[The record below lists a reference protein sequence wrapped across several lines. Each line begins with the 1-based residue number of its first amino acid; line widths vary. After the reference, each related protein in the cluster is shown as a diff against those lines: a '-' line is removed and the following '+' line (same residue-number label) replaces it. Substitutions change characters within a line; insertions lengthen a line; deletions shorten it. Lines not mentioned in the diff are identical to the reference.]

1 MPTSSAAPSL
11 PAPRLEFAFSL
22 SVEVGAAVELGGPGE
37 SRRRW
42 IPVTGGSF
50 AGPRI
55 CGRILPGADWQTVR
69 SQDVIEID
77 ARYALQTDDGAVVSI
92 VNTGLRR
99 LGNADDQTPPAS
111 AEVYFRTIA
120 CFETAASKHGWLNR
134 SLFLGTGSRRH
145 DTVSIEF
152 WQVL

>member
-1 MPTSSAAPSL
+1 MPKAKRGRPGSEPPRTIRPRKRGRPPDRPEPRQSTMPASHSTPAL

-22 SVEVGAAVELGGPGE
+22 SVEVGTAVELGGPGE

-50 AGPRI
+50 TGPRI

-69 SQDVIEID
+69 SQEVIEID

-92 VNTGLRR
+92 LNTGLRR
-99 LGNADDQTPPAS
+99 LGS
-111 AEVYFRTIA
+111 A
-120 CFETAASKHGWLNR
+120 
-134 SLFLGTGSRRH
+134 
-145 DTVSIEF
+145 
-152 WQVL
+152 